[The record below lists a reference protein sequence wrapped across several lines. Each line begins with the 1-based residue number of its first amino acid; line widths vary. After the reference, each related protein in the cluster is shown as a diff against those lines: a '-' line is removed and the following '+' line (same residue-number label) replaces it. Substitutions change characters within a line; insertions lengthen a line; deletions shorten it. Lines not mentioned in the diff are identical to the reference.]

1 MQRRLN
7 KIYCRFVQFG
17 GTPEGV
23 RRIVFFHARVERA
36 ASGRSAC
43 ATANPAERRRGAAAA
58 GRQGLEGAAAPV
70 TRAPQRTRAKPHDP
84 MRLSPL
90 APTRGQA
97 PGGRFSARRS
107 APRCARRPEEGGQG
121 RRSAPPAAARHSAP
135 PHGARARG
143 TGSPRPHQPRRAA
156 GGHRRWAGAPPP
168 SGGGWRRRTAA
179 SPAPVRRAALA
190 PPATLT
196 GRRCRHP
203 LHRWGA
209 AAPDR
214 RAAAKPGGHR
224 RPAAGTAT
232 ARPAPAATP
241 QPDRRRAGDAPQQG
255 RQWAPDFMPPH
266 SFDVPRTGGSV
277 RRARN
282 NGDGG
287 RAPGVPSPGTP

>member
-7 KIYCRFVQFG
+7 KIYGRFVQFG

-23 RRIVFFHARVERA
+23 RRIVFSCKGRTGGVRPERLRDGQPRRTAARYSCR
-36 ASGRSAC
+36 RSA
-43 ATANPAERRRGAAAA
+43 
-58 GRQGLEGAAAPV
+58 GLEGAAAPV

-90 APTRGQA
+90 APTGGQA
-97 PGGRFSARRS
+97 QGGRFPARRG
-107 APRCARRPEEGGQG
+107 APRSARRPEEGGQG

-143 TGSPRPHQPRRAA
+143 TGSPRPHRPRRAA

-179 SPAPVRRAALA
+179 TPAPVRRAALA

-196 GRRCRHP
+196 GRRDRHP
-203 LHRWGA
+203 QHRWGA

-241 QPDRRRAGDAPQQG
+241 QPDRRRAGDAPQRG
-255 RQWAPDFMPPH
+255 RQWAPDFH
-266 SFDVPRTGGSV
+266 
-277 RRARN
+277 A
-282 NGDGG
+282 
-287 RAPGVPSPGTP
+287 AAYL

>member
-1 MQRRLN
+1 MTPCACRRWHP
-7 KIYCRFVQFG
+7 
-17 GTPEGV
+17 PED
-23 RRIVFFHARVERA
+23 RRRAGASLRGALRRA
-36 ASGRSAC
+36 APGARRREGSGR
-43 ATANPAERRRGAAAA
+43 
-58 GRQGLEGAAAPV
+58 
-70 TRAPQRTRAKPHDP
+70 
-84 MRLSPL
+84 
-90 APTRGQA
+90 
-97 PGGRFSARRS
+97 
-107 APRCARRPEEGGQG
+107 RP
-121 RRSAPPAAARHSAP
+121 APPAAARHSAL

-143 TGSPRPHQPRRAA
+143 TGSPRPHRPRRAA

-196 GRRCRHP
+196 GRRDRHP

-241 QPDRRRAGDAPQQG
+241 QPDRRRAGDAPQRG
-255 RQWAPDFMPPH
+255 RQWAPDFH
-266 SFDVPRTGGSV
+266 
-277 RRARN
+277 A
-282 NGDGG
+282 
-287 RAPGVPSPGTP
+287 AAYL

>member
-1 MQRRLN
+1 MFFSCKGRT
-7 KIYCRFVQFG
+7 G
-17 GTPEGV
+17 GV
-23 RRIVFFHARVERA
+23 RSERIRDGQPRRTAAR
-36 ASGRSAC
+36 RSC
-43 ATANPAERRRGAAAA
+43 RREA
-58 GRQGLEGAAAPV
+58 GLEGAAAPV
-70 TRAPQRTRAKPHDP
+70 TRAPQRARAKPHDP

-121 RRSAPPAAARHSAP
+121 RRSAPPAAARRSAP

-143 TGSPRPHQPRRAA
+143 TGSPRPHRPRRAA

-287 RAPGVPSPGTP
+287 RAPGVPPPGTP